1 MGNHGRLQL
10 AIAVILAS
18 TRAAVESHRRA
29 RESGLVRAT
38 AERGLALI
46 DELGERLP
54 DDVPAEVRRLHA
66 AARDELVALAGTPE

>member
-29 RESGLVRAT
+29 RECTLVRAT

-46 DELGERLP
+46 DELGARLP
-54 DDVPAEVRRLHA
+54 DDVPAEIRRLHA
-66 AARDELVALAGTPE
+66 AARTELVGLAGIDE

>member
-18 TRAAVESHRRA
+18 TRAAIASHRRA
-29 RESGLVRAT
+29 RQSGLVRAT

-54 DDVPAEVRRLHA
+54 DDVPSEIRRLHA
-66 AARDELVALAGTPE
+66 AARSELVALADMPE